1 MSPVVSSLLP
11 PPCSYSPGVA
21 VIGDLIVGIE
31 NRDGNANVRFHQQDT
46 LERIFSNLESEDIHI
61 RRARMDCGSC
71 SHKIVETVEK
81 HSEHFYIRANNSSSL
96 YDSLLALRG
105 WQRQEINGIEYEL
118 NSIITEKWEGKAY
131 RLVIQRERRLD
142 GEQDLWEGEYTYRC
156 ILTNDYTST
165 NREIVEFYNLRGG
178 KERIFDDMNNGF
190 GWARLP
196 KSFMAENTVFLLLTA
211 IIRNFYKFLMDRLD
225 TKAFGLK
232 KTSRIKAF
240 VFKFISV
247 PAKWIRTARHYQ
259 LNIYTDNKSYQNPFA
274 FTDG

>member
-1 MSPVVSSLLP
+1 MTYKKFTG
-11 PPCSYSPGVA
+11 YSPGVA

-31 NRDGNANVRFHQQDT
+31 HG
-46 LERIFSNLESEDIHI
+46 
-61 RRARMDCGSC
+61 
-71 SHKIVETVEK
+71 
-81 HSEHFYIRANNSSSL
+81 
-96 YDSLLALRG
+96 
-105 WQRQEINGIEYEL
+105 L
-118 NSIITEKWEGKAY
+118 NSILTEKWEGKAY
-131 RLVIQRERRLD
+131 RLVIQRQRRVD
-142 GEQDLWEGEYTYRC
+142 GNLDLWEGEYTYRC

-165 NREIVEFYNLRGG
+165 NREVVEFYNLRGG

-190 GWARLP
+190 GWAKLP

-211 IIRNFYKFLMDRLD
+211 LIRNFYKFLMDRID
-225 TKAFGLK
+225 AKAFGLK

-259 LNIYTDNKSYQNPFA
+259 LNFYTDNKSCQNPFA